1 MDGKTKLNNT
11 EFEALLLYV
20 FVAFSMAI
28 RAVFLMFITNE
39 NILDSAFYTIM
50 DAIVPIEIW
59 GVFMMVGAGFIIA
72 CVMSMSMRKYVFL
85 MIGCLIGLVIGG
97 GMVILGFIAG
107 MNLYT
112 PLQTGII
119 AFFNL
124 LLLVHGGVVV
134 WRENKKTPM

>member
-1 MDGKTKLNNT
+1 MEGKAKLTNT

-20 FVAFSMAI
+20 FVAFSMATRGI
-28 RAVFLMFITNE
+28 FFMFISKNDV
-39 NILDSAFYTIM
+39 LDSPFYTIV
-50 DAIVPIEIW
+50 DAIMPIQIW
-59 GVFMMVGAGFIIA
+59 GTLLLIGAGFLIA

-85 MIGCLIGLVIGG
+85 VIGCFIGFVVGG

-134 WRENKKTPM
+134 WKENKKTPM

>member
-1 MDGKTKLNNT
+1 MEGKTKLSNT

-20 FVAFSMAI
+20 FVALSMAI

-50 DAIVPIEIW
+50 DAIMPIQIW
-59 GVFMMVGAGFIIA
+59 GLVMLIGAGFVLA
-72 CVMSMSMRKYVFL
+72 CVLSMSMRKYVFL
-85 MIGCLIGLVIGG
+85 MIGCLIGVMVGG

>member
-1 MDGKTKLNNT
+1 MEGKTKLSNT
-11 EFEALLLYV
+11 EFEALILYV

-28 RAVFLMFITNE
+28 RGVFLMFITKE

-50 DAIVPIEIW
+50 DALLPIEIW
-59 GVFMMVGAGFIIA
+59 GVFMMIGAGFVIA
-72 CVMSMSMRKYVFL
+72 CALSVTMRKYVFL
-85 MIGCLIGLVIGG
+85 IIGCLIGLVVGG

-124 LLLVHGGVVV
+124 VLLVHGGVVV
-134 WRENKKTPM
+134 WKENKKTPM

>member
-1 MDGKTKLNNT
+1 MEGKTKLTNT

-28 RAVFLMFITNE
+28 RGVFLMFITQE
-39 NILDSAFYTIM
+39 KITESAFYTIM

-59 GVFMMVGAGFIIA
+59 GTFMMIGAGFVIA
-72 CVMSMSMRKYVFL
+72 CALSVTMRKYVFL
-85 MIGCLIGLVIGG
+85 IIGCLIGFIIGG

-134 WRENKKTPM
+134 WRENKKTLM